1 MVDNIV
7 TTPLQSKLFLKFKK
21 KILGKIYYGCRCGTG
36 YEVQK
41 VSVRVKRLLI
51 MMKVYTVSALMESF
65 MGGGA

>member
-1 MVDNIV
+1 MVENIV
-7 TTPLQSKLFLKFKK
+7 TKPLQSKLFLKFKK
-21 KILGKIYYGCRCGTG
+21 EILGKMYYGCTCGTG

-51 MMKVYTVSALMESF
+51 MMKAYTFSALMESF